1 MALVQNAEKKGAYSD
16 ECDKCGAKYTPDRL
30 IDPVSSISGT
40 TPELKDTD
48 HWWLDMW
55 SSTDLLIDWIESK
68 KRLWRKG
75 VYNEVINQVL
85 PCYSFDKEN
94 EAKYKEIKA
103 ELPKHKSRFA
113 PGGKMVSQFKSL
125 VDLDEARKVMKANG
139 IETALEDG
147 WAYRSI
153 TRDVKWGVPLP
164 PEIDPAMNDKTLYV
178 WPDSL
183 IAPISFTEVAL
194 KAKGKD
200 PSTVKEYWN
209 DEDSRVF
216 QFLGQDNVFFYV
228 LMQGVLWMGSQD
240 DPKHLPKQGIYS

>member
-1 MALVQNAEKKGAYSD
+1 MALVQNAEKRAYSD

-103 ELPKHKSRFA
+103 ELPKHKVA
-113 PGGKMVSQFKSL
+113 LLL
-125 VDLDEARKVMKANG
+125 V
-139 IETALEDG
+139 
-147 WAYRSI
+147 
-153 TRDVKWGVPLP
+153 VKWFL
-164 PEIDPAMNDKTLYV
+164 N
-178 WPDSL
+178 
-183 IAPISFTEVAL
+183 
-194 KAKGKD
+194 
-200 PSTVKEYWN
+200 
-209 DEDSRVF
+209 SRV
-216 QFLGQDNVFFYV
+216 L
-228 LMQGVLWMGSQD
+228 L
-240 DPKHLPKQGIYS
+240 I